1 MNVPAGS
8 VRNLAVDYTVD
19 ATDVENPTLVCI
31 DEANENS
38 YDEVDDSFTESR
50 FSDSITVATA
60 ESDETETTNKSAL
73 VCRARKSFARR
84 TSFARMKSI
93 SSLRPQKRGS
103 SSGVSS
109 SGSVISSSEDTGE
122 DVFLLKDNKKKS
134 EVQAADKWWKFVFV
148 FSLISMTACILT
160 LWLKYPYGARMST
173 EEVAT
178 MPWSNGCIGL
188 DSCICPRVSP
198 ACEIRFRRTL

>member
-1 MNVPAGS
+1 MDTS
-8 VRNLAVDYTVD
+8 
-19 ATDVENPTLVCI
+19 DVENPKLVSI
-31 DEANENS
+31 YEADVDS
-38 YDEVDDSFTESR
+38 GDEVDDSFTESR
-50 FSDSITVATA
+50 FSDASITVATA
-60 ESDETETTNKSAL
+60 ESDETETTSKSAL

-109 SGSVISSSEDTGE
+109 SGSVISSSEGSSE

-148 FSLISMTACILT
+148 FSLISMTACVLT
-160 LWLKYPYGARMST
+160 LWLEYPYGARMST

-178 MPWSNGCIGL
+178 MPWSNGCVGL
-188 DSCICPRVSP
+188 DSCICPRVSFP
-198 ACEIRFRRTL
+198 CEMSLRRTL